1 MAGSLAGKVI
11 VITGAASGIG
21 RATALICA
29 REGAKV
35 VVADRDRAG
44 GEQTVG
50 MAKDAGGE
58 ASFVAVD
65 GSNEDQ
71 VNAMV
76 AHAVETYGR
85 LDGAFNNAAIGEA
98 ITSLLDE
105 TNAMYDSMMDV
116 NVRGVWLCLRAQ
128 IRQMQAQGGPAGA
141 IVNTASA
148 AGVQGTTKMAI
159 YGATKHAVVGLTKAA
174 ALEFARTGLRVN
186 AVCPGVIETPMLH
199 GVIGQS
205 ERLQQGFMASQ
216 PNRRF
221 GKPEEIG
228 EAVAWLLSDAASLV
242 TGIAMSVDGGL
253 TA

>member
-50 MAKDAGGE
+50 MVRDGGGQG
-58 ASFVAVD
+58 SFVAVD
-65 GSNEDQ
+65 VSNEDQ

-76 AHAVETYGR
+76 AHAVQTYGR

-98 ITSLLDE
+98 ITGLLDE

-128 IRQMQAQGGPAGA
+128 IRQMQAQGGGGA
-141 IVNTASA
+141 IVNTSSA
-148 AGVQGTTKMAI
+148 VGIQGTTKMAI
-159 YGATKHAVVGLTKAA
+159 YGATKHAVIGLTKAA

-221 GKPEEIG
+221 GQPEEIG

-253 TA
+253 AA

>member
-50 MAKDAGGE
+50 MVRDGGGQG
-58 ASFVAVD
+58 SFVAVD
-65 GSNEDQ
+65 VSNEDQ

-76 AHAVETYGR
+76 AHAVQTYGR

-98 ITSLLDE
+98 ITGLLDE

-128 IRQMQAQGGPAGA
+128 IRQMQAQGGGGA
-141 IVNTASA
+141 IVNTSSA
-148 AGVQGTTKMAI
+148 AGIQGTTKMAI
-159 YGATKHAVVGLTKAA
+159 YGATKHAVIGLTKAA

-221 GKPEEIG
+221 GQPEEIG

-253 TA
+253 AA

>member
-1 MAGSLAGKVI
+1 MAGSLKDKVI

-50 MAKDAGGE
+50 MARDAGGE
-58 ASFVAVD
+58 ASFVAADV
-65 GSNEDQ
+65 SNEEQ

-76 AHAVETYGR
+76 AHAVATYGR

-98 ITSLLDE
+98 ITGLLDE

-128 IRQMQAQGGPAGA
+128 IRQMQAQGGGGA
-141 IVNTASA
+141 IVNTSSA
-148 AGVQGTTKMAI
+148 AGIQGTTKMAI
-159 YGATKHAVVGLTKAA
+159 YGATKHAVIGLTKAA
-174 ALEFARTGLRVN
+174 ALEFARNGLRVN
-186 AVCPGVIETPMLH
+186 AVCPGVIETPMLM
-199 GVIGQS
+199 GVIGQN

-221 GKPEEIG
+221 GQPEEIG

-253 TA
+253 AA

>member
-50 MAKDAGGE
+50 MVRDGGGQG
-58 ASFVAVD
+58 SFVAVD
-65 GSNEDQ
+65 VSNEDQ

-76 AHAVETYGR
+76 AHAVQTYGR

-98 ITSLLDE
+98 ITGLLDE

-128 IRQMQAQGGPAGA
+128 IRQMQAQGGGGA
-141 IVNTASA
+141 IVSTSSA
-148 AGVQGTTKMAI
+148 AGIQGTTKMAI
-159 YGATKHAVVGLTKAA
+159 YGATKHAVIGLTKAA

-221 GKPEEIG
+221 GQPEEIG

-253 TA
+253 AA

>member
-1 MAGSLAGKVI
+1 MAGSLADKVI

-29 REGAKV
+29 RQGAKV
-35 VVADRDRAG
+35 VVADRDRVG

-50 MAKDAGGE
+50 IVRAEGGQ

-65 GSNEDQ
+65 VSNEAEVD
-71 VNAMV
+71 AMI

-85 LDGAFNNAAIGEA
+85 LDGAFNNAAVGEA

-105 TNAMYDSMMDV
+105 TNAMYDSMMGV
-116 NVRGVWLCLRAQ
+116 NVRGVWLCLRAE
-128 IRQMQAQGGPAGA
+128 IRQMQAQGGGGA
-141 IVNTASA
+141 IVNTSSA
-148 AGVQGTTKMAI
+148 AGIQGTTKMAI
-159 YGATKHAVVGLTKAA
+159 YGASKHAVIGLTKAA

-186 AVCPGVIETPMLH
+186 AVCPGVIETPMLM

-221 GKPEEIG
+221 GQPEEIG

-242 TGIAMSVDGGL
+242 TGISMSVDGGL
-253 TA
+253 AA